1 MRMVRNIVMA
11 LAVVASASIAN
22 ADSFVWFTTANT
34 AGNGAA
40 GAAAGAQGSNLALT
54 CDTSLASPCSWVITG
69 KLNRGAG
76 LLGFNFSLA
85 TSDSNTSSG
94 NGTYLAN
101 PPYASLPSGGTGAGP
116 VAGGTDILQNVEGQA
131 AANPAAGQ
139 NDLVQFTLTR
149 SFTAGN
155 LSLAAISLKIPTSSN
170 GIEWF
175 NGNTFLYEMVTFGAN
190 QPSNTEQ
197 YPLTAG
203 TVITIQNVPEPT
215 SLGLLGMGALA
226 LLRRRR

>member
-1 MRMVRNIVMA
+1 MRMVRNVVMA
-11 LAVVASASIAN
+11 LAVVASATVAN
-22 ADSFVWFTTANT
+22 ADSFVWFTASNT

-40 GAAAGAQGSNLALT
+40 GPAGGAQGSNLNLT
-54 CDTSLASPCSWVITG
+54 CDTSLAGPCSWVITG
-69 KLNRGAG
+69 RLNRGAG
-76 LLGFNFSLA
+76 LLGFNFNLGTAPGNGVSA
-85 TSDSNTSSG
+85 G

-101 PPYASLPSGGTGAGP
+101 PPYASLPSGGTG
-116 VAGGTDILQNVEGQA
+116 GTGAALLTNVEGQA

-139 NDLVQFTLTR
+139 NDLVSFTLTR
-149 SFTAGN
+149 TFVAGD
-155 LSLAAISLKIPTSSN
+155 LSAAQISLSIPTSPN

-175 NGNTFLYEMVTFGAN
+175 NGNSFLYEVVGFGAN
-190 QPSNTEQ
+190 APSNTEL

-215 SLGLLGMGALA
+215 SLGLLAMGALG